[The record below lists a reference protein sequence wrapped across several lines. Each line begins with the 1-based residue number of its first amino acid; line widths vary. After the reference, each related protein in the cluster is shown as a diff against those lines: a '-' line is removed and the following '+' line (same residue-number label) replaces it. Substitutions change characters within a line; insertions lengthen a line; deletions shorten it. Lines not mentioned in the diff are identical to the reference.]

1 MYYTLLSE
9 SYTCGTIT
17 NTMADNAYTP
27 TDKPKQ
33 PTGYVLPRTDP
44 QLAPLSMGNNEAADV
59 IRHKLDKIYATEPDA
74 LEEEREAEAVKPRS
88 KHQQFMYDLNH
99 SGKDLAQIQ
108 TEWHNYY
115 VNLPDNEKHIVWQE
129 FYAGSQAAQHPG
141 EAHNQ
146 KDMPSD
152 AEKMAIMRNQLGS
165 RSPLTPV
172 ATPKPDTRT
181 TADVQQ
187 DIKQRV
193 SGKRK
198 RKPTTKQHLQSL
210 IFGLSIGF
218 VAILVFLFGFF
229 NEVIIAPFIQP
240 ARTSAAT
247 PLIITSD
254 TVAPSSEPQ
263 VIIPKINVQIPIQ
276 FDINATDEATMQKE
290 LESGVAHYPT
300 TSSPGQNG
308 NSAYF
313 GHSSNNIFNK
323 GKYKFAFVL
332 LHQLVPGDVFY
343 ITKDGKVYA
352 YKVFDKKVV
361 EPNQV
366 EVLDPVAGHTAT
378 ATLITCDPPGTSLRR
393 LVVTGDQISPDVSG
407 NTAASTNTEVATEAQ
422 LTGNGPTLWGRFIS
436 QWFGKVIVVLFI
448 LGTFFVAIRVTRPKY

>member
-1 MYYTLLSE
+1 
-9 SYTCGTIT
+9 
-17 NTMADNAYTP
+17 MADDANTP
-27 TDKPKQ
+27 TNKHDQ

-44 QLAPLSMGNNEAADV
+44 QLAPLSMGNNEAADL
-59 IRHKLDKIYATEPDA
+59 IRHKLDKIYSTEPDA
-74 LEEEREAEAVKPRS
+74 FEEEREAEAVKSRS

-115 VNLPDNEKHIVWQE
+115 VNLPDNEKHVVWQE
-129 FYAGSQAAQHPG
+129 FYAGSQAAQHPDG
-141 EAHNQ
+141 AAKQ
-146 KDMPSD
+146 KDTPTD
-152 AEKMAIMRNQLGS
+152 AEKLAIMRNHLGS
-165 RSPLTPV
+165 HNPLTPS
-172 ATPKPDTRT
+172 AAPKPDTRSA
-181 TADVQQ
+181 ADVQQ
-187 DIKQRV
+187 DIKQQA
-193 SGKRK
+193 SGRRK
-198 RKPTTKQHLQSL
+198 RKPTAKQHVKSL

-218 VAILVFLFGFF
+218 VAVLVFLFGFF

-254 TVAPSSEPQ
+254 TVAPSAEPQ

-290 LESGVAHYPT
+290 LESGIAHYPT
-300 TSSPGQNG
+300 TSNPGQNG

-343 ITKDGKVYA
+343 ITKDSKVYA
-352 YKVFDKKVV
+352 YKVFDKKIV

-407 NTAASTNTEVATEAQ
+407 NTAASTNTEVAAESQ
-422 LTGNGPTLWGRFIS
+422 LTGNGQTLWGRFIG
-436 QWFGKVIVVLFI
+436 QAFGKVVIVLFI
-448 LGTFFVAIRVTRPKY
+448 LGTFFVAVRMTRPKY